1 MRRLSIRALMALSGL
16 ALLLLY
22 LSAAV
27 VGYRL
32 LLVIWAQRPDP
43 MRVALYFVVV
53 TVVVG
58 VVSYRFGTAGLL
70 TELDAAELTDVDA
83 PWLHRQVELMC
94 AELEIG
100 RPTLY
105 LARMDAPNALALGT
119 THGGAVVLDYGLFQ
133 LLTVEELEAVIAHEL
148 AHLESNDGLVQT
160 VGYTAVRTASGL
172 LYLALLPVGFLVGGI
187 ARALA
192 LLRGDHPGP
201 FFAHLNAVR
210 FRLIALVV
218 VLLSG
223 LTLAL
228 RAHSRRREFAA
239 DDRAVEL
246 TGNPIALARALV
258 KIERATTPGWGLLSP
273 LYIHGDEE
281 GSLSRLLATHPP
293 MRDRVERLLDRADS
307 LSGTRRRHRR
317 S

>member
-1 MRRLSIRALMALSGL
+1 MRRLSIRALMALSGVS
-16 ALLLLY
+16 LLLLY
-22 LSAAV
+22 LTAAV
-27 VGYRL
+27 VGYRV
-32 LLVIWAQRPDP
+32 LLVVWAQRPDP
-43 MRVALYFVVV
+43 VRVALYFVVA
-53 TVVVG
+53 TVVFG
-58 VVSYRFGTAGLL
+58 VVSYRLGTAGLL
-70 TELDAAELTDVDA
+70 GELDATELTDVDA

-94 AELEIG
+94 AELEID

-119 THGGAVVLDYGLFQ
+119 THSGAIVLDYRLFR
-133 LLTVEELEAVIAHEL
+133 LLTVDELEAVIAHEL
-148 AHLESNDGLVQT
+148 AHLEFNDGLVQT

-172 LYLALLPVGFLVGGI
+172 LYLVLLPFGLLVGGVV
-187 ARALA
+187 RVLA
-192 LLRGDHPGP
+192 LLRGQPPRP

-210 FRLIALVV
+210 FRLIAFVV

-246 TGNPIALARALV
+246 TGKPIALARALA
-258 KIERATTPGWGLLSP
+258 KIERATTPGWGVLSP

-293 MRDRVERLLDRADS
+293 IRDRVERLLDRADARGS
-307 LSGTRRRHRR
+307 RRRRHRR
-317 S
+317 A